1 MEFCQFCRRMVAVR
15 RKVVDVAEENERHVQ
30 TVCATC
36 RQVMFEAVRPLDEE
50 EAPAEK
56 AARPDLGTPITHRHR
71 RPRPKRKT

>member
-36 RQVMFEAVRPLDEE
+36 QQVMFEAVRPLDEE
-50 EAPAEK
+50 KPTAEK
-56 AARPDLGTPITHRHR
+56 GPRPDLGEPIKHRSR